1 MTRLSKHPCS
11 ELKTAQAEGFGVL
24 LPDPMLDWVHT
35 GSGDLVIVC
44 RADSLGDPAGPVE
57 LGRHLLSA
65 FLEAVV
71 AFTPPPAA
79 LILYSTAVRMTLPD
93 SEHLENLKKLAA
105 TGTEILLCR
114 ASLEHLNLTGESSIG
129 RACDWN
135 ELADRMR
142 KAAKVLW
149 P

>member
-11 ELKTAQAEGFGVL
+11 ELKTAQADAFGVL
-24 LPDPMLDWVHT
+24 LPDPMLDWVHS
-35 GSGDLVIVC
+35 GNGDLVIAC
-44 RADSLGDPAGPVE
+44 RADTLGDPAGPAE
-57 LGRHLLSA
+57 LGRHLMSA
-65 FLEAVV
+65 MLEAVV

-79 LILYSTAVRMTLPD
+79 LILYSTAVRMALPD

-114 ASLEHLNLTGESSIG
+114 ASLEHLKITGESSVG
-129 RACDWN
+129 RACAWN

-142 KAAKVLW
+142 KAARVLW